1 MERVQ
6 QPLTSPE
13 WCSFV
18 PHLPSYSPRDQACWM
33 VMGSWNHGI
42 LAEIFQK
49 RSTIKLMKK
58 CEKSGRRGELGLSE
72 NVKIMEYHGI
82 AQNAESPFALSEL
95 AIFRVYPIYTPFL
108 DTSNWVTILV
118 AHPQRWWIDSG
129 CLIATAIIKRVLAI
143 DYPLVN

>member
-1 MERVQ
+1 
-6 QPLTSPE
+6 
-13 WCSFV
+13 
-18 PHLPSYSPRDQACWM
+18 M

-72 NVKIMEYHGI
+72 NVKIMEYHGMPKMI
-82 AQNAESPFALSEL
+82 QNAESPFALSEL

-108 DTSNWVTILV
+108 DTSN
-118 AHPQRWWIDSG
+118 
-129 CLIATAIIKRVLAI
+129 
-143 DYPLVN
+143 